1 MAKIVLFFYYTK
13 HFGLKTFLYLCRDN
27 FKTQL
32 IMEPLKN
39 MDNGNIT
46 IYNSLDSLK
55 EIEERIFC
63 IRGVQVM
70 IDKDLAEIYKV
81 KTKALNQAVK
91 RNIERFPERFMFQI
105 SDNELHKLVTICD
118 RFKTLKHSSSNP
130 YAFTEQGVSMLASVL
145 NSETAVQK
153 SIKIID
159 AFVAMRRFIQSNAKL
174 FIELDH
180 LRKEVSETNSHLQEN
195 DRKIEHILTIMD
207 KHKIEDRQKL
217 FFDGQIYD
225 AFSFM
230 VSLVQKAEKEIILI
244 DNYAGVGTLDVLS
257 KKKENVDIQLF
268 TSKKAKIT
276 QSDIDKFNAQYPT
289 ITLNY
294 TETFHDRFLII
305 DSSLAYSIG
314 SSVKDAGKRCFAVT
328 QINEEWMVK
337 MILERITR

>member
-1 MAKIVLFFYYTK
+1 MKSSTTHSGKELVVV
-13 HFGLKTFLYLCRDN
+13 DN
-27 FKTQL
+27 QED
-32 IMEPLKN
+32 IIC
-39 MDNGNIT
+39 D
-46 IYNSLDSLK
+46 
-55 EIEERIFC
+55 IENRIFC

-81 KTKALNQAVK
+81 KTKRLNEQVK
-91 RNIERFPERFMFQI
+91 RNIERFPAHYMFQLTNDEQQYYNSLRSQI
-105 SDNELHKLVTICD
+105 A
-118 RFKTLKHSSSNP
+118 TLKNLKSQIATSSLRGKHPKYNSF
-130 YAFTEQGVSMLASVL
+130 AFTEQGVSMLASVL
-145 NSETAVQK
+145 KSETAVQT

-159 AFVAMRRFIQSNAKL
+159 AFVAMRHFMQKNAKL
-174 FIELDH
+174 FVEIDNIKQH
-180 LRKEVSETNSHLQEN
+180 LIQTDVHLNEN
-195 DRKIEHILTIMD
+195 DKKIEHVLTLLEKNHEED
-207 KHKIEDRQKL
+207 KQRL

-244 DNYAGVGTLDVLS
+244 DNYASVGTLDVLS
-257 KKKENVDIQLF
+257 KKKDNVDVQLF

-276 QSDIDKFNAQYPT
+276 QSDIDKFNSQYPT

-305 DSSLAYSIG
+305 DFSTAYSIG

-337 MILERITR
+337 MILERL

>member
-1 MAKIVLFFYYTK
+1 MKSLNISNAIVAT
-13 HFGLKTFLYLCRDN
+13 
-27 FKTQL
+27 
-32 IMEPLKN
+32 
-39 MDNGNIT
+39 
-46 IYNSLDSLK
+46 NSYKLDTLK

-70 IDKDLAEIYKV
+70 IDKDLADFYGVE
-81 KTKALNQAVK
+81 TKALNQAVK
-91 RNIERFPERFMFQI
+91 RNIGRFPERYRFQLTKEEQLYYN
-105 SDNELHKLVTICD
+105 SLRSQFVTLNNLKSQIATSSL
-118 RFKTLKHSSSNP
+118 RGKHSKYNS

-145 NSETAVQK
+145 KSETAVQT

-159 AFVAMRRFIQSNAKL
+159 AFVAMRHFMQKNAKL
-174 FIELDH
+174 FVEIDNIKQH
-180 LRKEVSETNSHLQEN
+180 LIQTDVHLTEN
-195 DRKIEHILTIMD
+195 DKKIERVLTLLEKNHEVD
-207 KHKIEDRQKL
+207 KQRL

-230 VSLVQKAEKEIILI
+230 VSLVKKAKKEIFLI
-244 DNYAGVGTLDVLS
+244 DNYAGIGTLDVLS
-257 KKKENVDIQLF
+257 KKKENVDVQLF

-276 QSDIDKFNAQYPT
+276 QYDIEKFNSQYPT

-305 DSSLAYSIG
+305 DSSTAYSIG

-337 MILERITR
+337 MILKRIQK

>member
-1 MAKIVLFFYYTK
+1 MKSSTTRSEKELVVV
-13 HFGLKTFLYLCRDN
+13 DN
-27 FKTQL
+27 QED
-32 IMEPLKN
+32 IIC
-39 MDNGNIT
+39 D
-46 IYNSLDSLK
+46 
-55 EIEERIFC
+55 IENRIFC

-70 IDKDLAEIYKV
+70 IDRDLAEIYKV
-81 KTKALNQAVK
+81 ETKILNQAVK
-91 RNIERFPERFMFQI
+91 RNIERFPERYRFQLTKEEQQYYDSLRSQI
-105 SDNELHKLVTICD
+105 V
-118 RFKTLKHSSSNP
+118 TLKNDEDPSRSQIATLNTLRSQFVTSKKGGNRYLS

-145 NSETAVQK
+145 KSETAVQT

-159 AFVAMRRFIQSNAKL
+159 AFVAMRHFMQKNAKL
-174 FIELDH
+174 FVEIDNIKQH
-180 LRKEVSETNSHLQEN
+180 LIQTDVHLYEN
-195 DRKIEHILTIMD
+195 DKKIEQVLTLLEKNHEED
-207 KHKIEDRQKL
+207 KQRL

-257 KKKENVDIQLF
+257 KKKENVDVQLF

-289 ITLNY
+289 ISLNY
-294 TETFHDRFLII
+294 TETFHDRFLIL
-305 DSSLAYSIG
+305 DNATAYSIG

-337 MILERITR
+337 MILERISI

>member
-1 MAKIVLFFYYTK
+1 MESFTTSSAIVATSSNKLN
-13 HFGLKTFLYLCRDN
+13 TF
-27 FKTQL
+27 Q
-32 IMEPLKN
+32 
-39 MDNGNIT
+39 
-46 IYNSLDSLK
+46 

-70 IDKDLAEIYKV
+70 IDRDLADFYGV
-81 KTKALNQAVK
+81 KTKRLNEQVK
-91 RNIERFPERFMFQI
+91 RNIERFPEHYMFQLSKEEQVYYDSLRSQI
-105 SDNELHKLVTICD
+105 A
-118 RFKTLKHSSSNP
+118 TLKNNEEPSRSQIATLKNLKSQNTTSNLRGTNTKYNS

-145 NSETAVQK
+145 KSETAVQT

-159 AFVAMRRFIQSNAKL
+159 AFVAMRHFMQKNAKL
-174 FIELDH
+174 FVEIDNIKQH
-180 LRKEVSETNSHLQEN
+180 LIQTDVHLNEN
-195 DRKIEHILTIMD
+195 DRKIEQVLTLLEKNHEED
-207 KHKIEDRQKL
+207 KQRL

-230 VSLVQKAEKEIILI
+230 VSLVQKADKEIILI

-257 KKKENVDIQLF
+257 KKKENVDVQLF

-305 DSSLAYSIG
+305 DSSTAYSIG

-337 MILERITR
+337 MILERIFR

>member
-1 MAKIVLFFYYTK
+1 MESKIHLNNDLVLV
-13 HFGLKTFLYLCRDN
+13 N
-27 FKTQL
+27 NQL
-32 IMEPLKN
+32 
-39 MDNGNIT
+39 
-46 IYNSLDSLK
+46 NSYQ
-55 EIEERIFC
+55 EIEDRIFI

-70 IDKDLAEIYKV
+70 IDRDLADIYEV
-81 KTKALNQAVK
+81 KTKRLNEQVK
-91 RNIERFPERFMFQI
+91 RNIKRFPERFMFQL
-105 SDNELHKLVTICD
+105 SDNESDKLVANCD

-180 LRKEVSETNSHLQEN
+180 LRKEVSETNAHLQEN

-207 KHKIEDRQKL
+207 KYKIEDRQKL

-225 AFSFM
+225 AFTFM
-230 VSLVQKAEKEIILI
+230 VSLVQKADKEIILI

-257 KKKENVDIQLF
+257 KKKENVDVQLF

-305 DSSLAYSIG
+305 DSSLGYSIG

-328 QINEEWMVK
+328 QIYEKWMVK
-337 MILERITR
+337 MILERL

>member
-1 MAKIVLFFYYTK
+1 MESFTTSSAIVAASSNKLET
-13 HFGLKTFLYLCRDN
+13 LL
-27 FKTQL
+27 
-32 IMEPLKN
+32 
-39 MDNGNIT
+39 
-46 IYNSLDSLK
+46 
-55 EIEERIFC
+55 EIEDRIFT

-70 IDKDLAEIYKV
+70 IDRDLAEIYGV
-81 KTKALNQAVK
+81 ETKRLNEQVK
-91 RNIERFPERFMFQI
+91 RNIERFPERFMFQL
-105 SDNELHKLVTICD
+105 SDNESDKLVANCD

-130 YAFTEQGVSMLASVL
+130 YAFTEQGVSMLATVL
-145 NSETAVQK
+145 HSETAIQK

-159 AFVAMRRFIQSNAKL
+159 AFVAMRRFIQNNAKL
-174 FIELDH
+174 FFEIDN
-180 LRKEVSETNSHLQEN
+180 LRKEVSETSAHLQEN

-207 KHKIEDRQKL
+207 KYKIEDRQKL

-257 KKKENVDIQLF
+257 KKKENVDVHLF

-276 QSDIDKFNAQYPT
+276 QSDIDKFNTQYPT

-305 DSSLAYSIG
+305 DKETAYSIG

-328 QINEEWMVK
+328 QINDKWMVK
-337 MILERITR
+337 MILEKV

>member
-1 MAKIVLFFYYTK
+1 MESINISNAIVATSSNK
-13 HFGLKTFLYLCRDN
+13 
-27 FKTQL
+27 
-32 IMEPLKN
+32 
-39 MDNGNIT
+39 
-46 IYNSLDSLK
+46 LDTLQ

-70 IDKDLAEIYKV
+70 IDKDLADFYGV
-81 KTKALNQAVK
+81 KTKRLNEQVK
-91 RNIERFPERFMFQI
+91 RNIERFPAHYMFQLTKEEQLLYDSLRSQI
-105 SDNELHKLVTICD
+105 VILKNNEEHS
-118 RFKTLKHSSSNP
+118 RSQFATLKNLKSLNATSSLRGTNTKYNS

-145 NSETAVQK
+145 KSETAVQT

-159 AFVAMRRFIQSNAKL
+159 AFVAMRHFMQKNAKL
-174 FIELDH
+174 FVEIDNIKQH
-180 LRKEVSETNSHLQEN
+180 LIQTDVHLNEN
-195 DRKIEHILTIMD
+195 DKKIERVLTLLEKNHEED
-207 KHKIEDRQKL
+207 KQRL

-257 KKKENVDIQLF
+257 KKKENVDAQLF

-276 QSDIDKFNAQYPT
+276 PSDIDKFNAQYPT
-289 ITLNY
+289 TTLNY
-294 TETFHDRFLII
+294 TETFHDRFLIL
-305 DSSLAYSIG
+305 DNNTAYSIG

-337 MILERITR
+337 MILEKISR

>member
-1 MAKIVLFFYYTK
+1 MESKIHLNNDLVLV
-13 HFGLKTFLYLCRDN
+13 N
-27 FKTQL
+27 NQL
-32 IMEPLKN
+32 
-39 MDNGNIT
+39 
-46 IYNSLDSLK
+46 NSYQ
-55 EIEERIFC
+55 EIEDRIFI

-70 IDKDLAEIYKV
+70 IDRDLADIYEV
-81 KTKALNQAVK
+81 KTKRLNEQVK
-91 RNIERFPERFMFQI
+91 RNIERFPERFMFQL
-105 SDNELHKLVTICD
+105 SDNESDKLVANCD

-180 LRKEVSETNSHLQEN
+180 LRKEVSETNAHLQEN

-207 KHKIEDRQKL
+207 KYKIEDRQKL

-225 AFSFM
+225 AFTFM

-257 KKKENVDIQLF
+257 KKKDNVDVQLF
-268 TSKKAKIT
+268 TSKKAKIA

-305 DSSLAYSIG
+305 DSSTAYSIG

-328 QINEEWMVK
+328 QIYEKWMVK
-337 MILERITR
+337 MILERL

>member
-1 MAKIVLFFYYTK
+1 MKSLNISNAIVAT
-13 HFGLKTFLYLCRDN
+13 
-27 FKTQL
+27 
-32 IMEPLKN
+32 
-39 MDNGNIT
+39 
-46 IYNSLDSLK
+46 NSYKLDTLK

-70 IDKDLAEIYKV
+70 IDKDLADFYGVE
-81 KTKALNQAVK
+81 TKALNQAVK
-91 RNIERFPERFMFQI
+91 RNIGRFPERYRFQLTKEEQLSYNSLRSQI
-105 SDNELHKLVTICD
+105 VTLNNLKSQIATSSL
-118 RFKTLKHSSSNP
+118 RGKHSKYNS

-145 NSETAVQK
+145 KSETAVQT

-159 AFVAMRRFIQSNAKL
+159 AFVAMRHFMQKNAKL
-174 FIELDH
+174 FVEIDNIKQH
-180 LRKEVSETNSHLQEN
+180 LIQTDVHLIEN
-195 DRKIEHILTIMD
+195 DKKIERVLTLLENNHEVD
-207 KHKIEDRQKL
+207 KQRL

-230 VSLVQKAEKEIILI
+230 VSLVQKAKKEIFLI
-244 DNYAGVGTLDVLS
+244 DNYAGIGTLDVLS
-257 KKKENVDIQLF
+257 KKKENVDVQLY

-276 QSDIDKFNAQYPT
+276 QNDIEKFNTQYPT

-305 DSSLAYSIG
+305 DSSTAYSIG

-337 MILERITR
+337 MILEKISK

>member
-1 MAKIVLFFYYTK
+1 MESLNISNAIVAKSSNK
-13 HFGLKTFLYLCRDN
+13 
-27 FKTQL
+27 
-32 IMEPLKN
+32 
-39 MDNGNIT
+39 
-46 IYNSLDSLK
+46 LDTLH
-55 EIEERIFC
+55 EIEDKIFI

-70 IDKDLAEIYKV
+70 IDRDLADIYEV

-159 AFVAMRRFIQSNAKL
+159 AFVTMRRFIQSNAKL

-207 KHKIEDRQKL
+207 KYKIEDRQKL

-244 DNYAGVGTLDVLS
+244 DNYAGIGTLDVLS
-257 KKKENVDIQLF
+257 KKKENVDVQLF
-268 TSKKAKIT
+268 TSKKAKIA

-305 DSSLAYSIG
+305 DSSTAYSIG
-314 SSVKDAGKRCFAVT
+314 SSMKDAGKKCFAVT
-328 QINEEWMVK
+328 QINEEWMVP
-337 MILERITR
+337 MIFERIFK

>member
-1 MAKIVLFFYYTK
+1 MKSSTTRSEKELVVV
-13 HFGLKTFLYLCRDN
+13 DN
-27 FKTQL
+27 QED
-32 IMEPLKN
+32 IIC
-39 MDNGNIT
+39 D
-46 IYNSLDSLK
+46 
-55 EIEERIFC
+55 IENRIFC

-70 IDKDLAEIYKV
+70 IDRDLAEIYKV
-81 KTKALNQAVK
+81 KTKRLNEQVK
-91 RNIERFPERFMFQI
+91 RNIERFPERFMFQL
-105 SDNELHKLVTICD
+105 SDNELHKLVANCD

-195 DRKIEHILTIMD
+195 DRKIEHILNIMD
-207 KHKIEDRQKL
+207 KYKIEDRQKL

-230 VSLVQKAEKEIILI
+230 VSLVQKADKEIILI

-257 KKKENVDIQLF
+257 KKKEHVNVQLF
-268 TSKKAKIT
+268 TSKKAKIS
-276 QSDIDKFNAQYPT
+276 QNDIDKFNAQYPT
-289 ITLNY
+289 ITMNY
-294 TETFHDRFLII
+294 TDVFHDRFLILDREI
-305 DSSLAYSIG
+305 AYSIG
-314 SSVKDAGKRCFAVT
+314 SSMKDAGKRCFAVT

-337 MILERITR
+337 MILERISK